1 MSVLRELIN
10 KMYTPKFPYLGNQAI
25 ITSGRVTIHS
35 YDDFIFLFGK
45 KGVAISSP
53 ATFTVDAT
61 ERTIIASPKIEL
73 GYQAERVGEPVMLG
87 RTTATQLGRL
97 LDAIENLSKALNTLA
112 IGEMDTAIP
121 LIVQTSNVL
130 SSTAKSVKAQLNSK
144 CLSNHTYTK

>member
-1 MSVLRELIN
+1 
-10 KMYTPKFPYLGNQAI
+10 MYIPQFPYVGNQAI

-53 ATFTVDAT
+53 STFTVDAN

-87 RTTATQLGRL
+87 RTTAVQLGRL
-97 LDAIENLSKALNTLA
+97 LDAIQNLSNALNTLK
-112 IGEMDTAIP
+112 IGEMDVAIP
-121 LIVQTSNVL
+121 VIVQTSNVL
-130 SSTAKSVKAQLNSK
+130 SSTARSVKAQLNSK
-144 CLSNHTYTK
+144 CLSKQTYTK

>member
-1 MSVLRELIN
+1 
-10 KMYTPKFPYLGNQAI
+10 MYKPQFPYVGNQAI

-53 ATFTVDAT
+53 STFTVDAS
-61 ERTIIASPKIEL
+61 ERTIIASSKIEL

-87 RTTATQLGRL
+87 RTTAVQLGRL
-97 LDAIENLSKALNTLA
+97 LDAIQNLSNALNTLK

-121 LIVQTSNVL
+121 VIVQTSNVL
-130 SSTAKSVKAQLNSK
+130 SSTAKSVKAQLSSK
-144 CLSNHTYTK
+144 CLSKQTYTK

>member
-1 MSVLRELIN
+1 
-10 KMYTPKFPYLGNQAI
+10 MYKPQFPYVGNQAI

-53 ATFTVDAT
+53 STFTVDAS

-87 RTTATQLGRL
+87 RTTAVQLGRL
-97 LDAIENLSKALNTLA
+97 LDAIQNLSNALNTLK
-112 IGEMDTAIP
+112 IGQIDTAIP

-130 SSTAKSVKAQLNSK
+130 SSTAKSVKAQLSSK
-144 CLSNHTYTK
+144 CLSKQTYTN

>member
-1 MSVLRELIN
+1 MIVSIH

-53 ATFTVDAT
+53 STFTVDAN

-73 GYQAERVGEPVMLG
+73 GYQAERVGEPIMMG
-87 RTTATQLGRL
+87 RSTALQLGRL
-97 LDAIENLSKALNTLA
+97 LDAIQSLSNALNKMD
-112 IGEMDTAIP
+112 IGQVDVAVP
-121 LIVQTSNVL
+121 LIRSTSRVL
-130 SSTAKSVKAQLNSK
+130 SATAKNVKTQLITK
-144 CLSNHTYTK
+144 CLSKTTYTK

>member
-1 MSVLRELIN
+1 
-10 KMYTPKFPYLGNQAI
+10 MYKPQFPYVGNQAI

-53 ATFTVDAT
+53 STFTVDAS

-87 RTTATQLGRL
+87 RTTAVQLGRL
-97 LDAIENLSKALNTLA
+97 LDAIQNLSNALNTLK
-112 IGEMDTAIP
+112 IGEMDVAIP
-121 LIVQTSNVL
+121 VIVQTSNVL
-130 SSTAKSVKAQLNSK
+130 SSTARSVKAQLNSK
-144 CLSNHTYTK
+144 CLSKQTYTK